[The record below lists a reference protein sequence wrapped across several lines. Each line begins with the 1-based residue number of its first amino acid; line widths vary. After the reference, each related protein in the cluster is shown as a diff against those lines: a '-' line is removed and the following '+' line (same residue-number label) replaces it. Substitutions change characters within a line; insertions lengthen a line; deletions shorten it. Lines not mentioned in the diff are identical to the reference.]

1 MKLQYL
7 GDVRDAFKW
16 DLLHWICTKSSP
28 RFDKLVFVPMLTP
41 DIEKSNEGQ
50 VPHQQFECRDFI
62 RPFLDSLKKEPRSLE
77 RIIALG
83 SAEYGSPEFNVSI
96 FPPFPPTKHIGT
108 GKQRADYWAGFEP
121 KKLENAVVFFDPDK
135 GFETKTQ
142 HGTKWVRHSEL
153 KNFLSRLPETSVAV
167 VYQHRPRLRKW
178 DDLFADLKDK
188 LEYADTAVAAY
199 EGNLS
204 FVAMAGNA
212 SAGRSIFA
220 TIKGYAKEHRVVRHT
235 VLRDIRA

>member
-16 DLLHWICTKSSP
+16 DLLHWICTK
-28 RFDKLVFVPMLTP
+28 RFNKLVFVPMLTP

-50 VPHQQFECRDFI
+50 IPHQRFECRYFI
-62 RPFLDSLKKEPRSLE
+62 RPFLESLKKEPRSLE
-77 RIIALG
+77 LITAIG
-83 SAEYGSPEFNVSI
+83 SAEPNAPVFNVEI
-96 FPPFPPTKHIGT
+96 FAPARHIGS
-108 GKQRADYWAGFEP
+108 GKQRAKYWTGFELE
-121 KKLENAVVFFDPDK
+121 KLENTIVFLDPDN

-199 EGNLS
+199 EGNLA

-212 SAGRSIFA
+212 SAGRSILA
-220 TIKGYAKEHRVVRHT
+220 AIKDYAKEHRVVLHT